1 MSFEKLQLKNDI
13 DSILL
18 QNNAAQMKLYLI
30 LMGIGVIL
38 SFLQI
43 ITVGVPGIAS
53 AIISAIIASYFFIC
67 IYSLYKSVKG
77 VATGTAY

>member
-1 MSFEKLQLKNDI
+1 MTKKNI
-13 DSILL
+13 DSILS

-43 ITVGVPGIAS
+43 VTVGVPGIAS
-53 AIISAIIASYFFIC
+53 AIISAMIAAYFFIC
-67 IYSLYKSVKG
+67 IYSLYESVKSG
-77 VATGTAY
+77 ATGTAY